1 MGYSGGQDVLCK
13 NKMCCSYRNR
23 NPDHF
28 ACTINIVSLF
38 IIIFVT
44 DFKLTGVECEIVN
57 LNIERYIIYEAKE
70 SLLNVE
76 ITG

>member
-13 NKMCCSYRNR
+13 SQMCCSYRNR
-23 NPDHF
+23 NREIS
-28 ACTINIVSLF
+28 ARTINTVSLF

-44 DFKLTGVECEIVN
+44 DFNLTGFECEILN
-57 LNIERYIIYEAKE
+57 LNDERYIIYEAKE
-70 SLLNVE
+70 SVLNVE